1 MEVLFQIEVRAGSD
15 LFDCGATSYGRILPA
30 IRIAPRLSDRPLLL
44 RFALFLTS
52 LPADH
57 DTLDDYG
64 TALTHGLLPG
74 IPF

>member
-1 MEVLFQIEVRAGSD
+1 MEPKNLETLKGMGGI
-15 LFDCGATSYGRILPA
+15 GAI
-30 IRIAPRLSDRPLLL
+30 LL
-44 RFALFLTS
+44 RFASFPNF